1 MSFVTSEKVDLY
13 REAATSKGAHKIMQK
28 FINTLPLLAIAA
40 LIWFHYFQQPKSDR
54 PKLAKPPSQTESLRC
69 EVVANSI
76 YDGDTFRV
84 RCSGREQKIRLCG
97 IDAPEAKQPLGIE
110 SRNYLRSLIAKAKGQ
125 VIVIEMH
132 RDKYNR
138 TVAEV
143 LFDTPEGEQSV
154 QEEMLRGGMAYHY
167 KQYSGNCHNREVFDS
182 AEEIGRSQQRG
193 VWKLQG
199 GGQRPWDYRKQNQ
212 S

>member
-1 MSFVTSEKVDLY
+1 
-13 REAATSKGAHKIMQK
+13 MQK
-28 FINTLPLLAIAA
+28 LFNALPLLVVAG
-40 LIWFHYFQQPKSDR
+40 LIWFHFQQPKSDR
-54 PKLAKPPSQTESLRC
+54 PKLAKPPSQTESRRC
-69 EVVANSI
+69 EVVENSI

-84 RCSGREQKIRLCG
+84 RCDGREEKIRLCG
-97 IDAPEAKQPLGIE
+97 IDAPETKQPLGIE
-110 SRNYLRSLIAKAKGQ
+110 ARNYLRSLVARAKGQ
-125 VIVIEMH
+125 VIVVEMD

-154 QEEMLRGGMAYHY
+154 QEEMLKGGMAYHY
-167 KQYSGNCHNREVFDS
+167 KQFSGNCHNRDVFDA

-199 GGQRPWDYRKQNQ
+199 GGQRPWDYRK
-212 S
+212 SKSEI

>member
-1 MSFVTSEKVDLY
+1 
-13 REAATSKGAHKIMQK
+13 MQK

-40 LIWFHYFQQPKSDR
+40 LIWLHFQQPKSDR
-54 PKLAKPPSQTESLRC
+54 PKLAKPPSETESLRC
-69 EVVANSI
+69 EVVKGSI

-84 RCSGREQKIRLCG
+84 NCDGRERKIRLCG
-97 IDAPEAKQPLGIE
+97 IDAPEIKQPLGIE
-110 SRNYLRSLIAKAKGQ
+110 SRNYLRSLFAKAKGQ
-125 VIVIEMH
+125 VIVIEME
-132 RDKYNR
+132 RDKYGR
-138 TVAEV
+138 TVAEI

-167 KQYSGNCHNREVFDS
+167 KQFSSNCHNRDTFDT

-199 GGQRPWDYRKQNQ
+199 GGQRPWDYRK
-212 S
+212 SSR

>member
-1 MSFVTSEKVDLY
+1 
-13 REAATSKGAHKIMQK
+13 MQK
-28 FINTLPLLAIAA
+28 FLNTLPLIAVA
-40 LIWFHYFQQPKSDR
+40 GLIWFQFQQPNNDK
-54 PKLAKPPSQTESLRC
+54 PKLAKRPSETTSQRC
-69 EVVANSI
+69 EVVDGSV

-84 RCSGREQKIRLCG
+84 KCDGKEQKIRLCG

-110 SRNYLRSLIAKAKGQ
+110 SRDYLRSLVAKASNK
-125 VIVIEMH
+125 VIVIEMD

-154 QEEMLRGGMAYHY
+154 QEEMLKAGMVYHY
-167 KQYSGNCHNREVFDS
+167 KQFSANCHNADVFDT
-182 AEEIGRSQQRG
+182 AEDIGRSQKLG
-193 VWKLQG
+193 VWRLPG
-199 GGQRPWDYRKQNQ
+199 GGERPWDYRKQNK

>member
-1 MSFVTSEKVDLY
+1 
-13 REAATSKGAHKIMQK
+13 MQK

-54 PKLAKPPSQTESLRC
+54 PQLAKPPSQTASLRC
-69 EVVANSI
+69 EVIANSI

-97 IDAPEAKQPLGIE
+97 IDAPELNQPPGIKA
-110 SRNYLRSLIAKAKGQ
+110 RNYLRSLVAEAKGQ
-125 VIVIEMH
+125 VIVIEMD
-132 RDKYNR
+132 RDRYDR

-143 LFDTPEGEQSV
+143 FLDKPSGEQSV
-154 QEEMLRGGMAYHY
+154 QEEMLKAGFAYHY
-167 KQYSGNCHNREVFDS
+167 KQYSGNCHNRDVFDS
-182 AEEIGRSQQRG
+182 AEAIARSQQRG

-199 GGQRPWDYRKQNQ
+199 GGERPWDYRKSNR
-212 S
+212 

>member
-1 MSFVTSEKVDLY
+1 
-13 REAATSKGAHKIMQK
+13 MQK
-28 FINTLPLLAIAA
+28 FLNALPLLVIAG
-40 LIWFHYFQQPKSDR
+40 LIWFHFQQPNTDK
-54 PKLAKPPSQTESLRC
+54 PKLAKRPSETASLRC
-69 EVVANSI
+69 SVIDGSV

-84 RCSGREQKIRLCG
+84 KCDNREQKLRLCG

-110 SRNYLRSLIAKAKGQ
+110 SRDYLRSLIAKASNK
-125 VIVIEMH
+125 VIVVEMD

-143 LFDTPEGEQSV
+143 LFDTPNGEQSV
-154 QEEMLRGGMAYHY
+154 QEEMLKAGMAYHY
-167 KQYSGNCHNREVFDS
+167 KQYSGNCHNADVFDT
-182 AEEIGRSQQRG
+182 AEEMGRSQKLG
-193 VWKLQG
+193 VWRLQG